1 MTHNNSRARNAEVED
16 EIRPSSDD
24 RDQEQDTV
32 DDTRFLINPEH
43 SRIEPSKRC
52 RNATQHNPGMKFWQK
67 EHIMQLCFH
76 LMLLSRS
83 WGGGGGAGGGHSLH
97 LFGTLPRVVLSILK

>member
-1 MTHNNSRARNAEVED
+1 MTHNNSRARNAEVEE

-32 DDTRFLINPEH
+32 EDTRFLINPEH

-52 RNATQHNPGMKFWQK
+52 RVINHPLTSSELFIALILEK
-67 EHIMQLCFH
+67 
-76 LMLLSRS
+76 
-83 WGGGGGAGGGHSLH
+83 HSLWRADT
-97 LFGTLPRVVLSILK
+97 FGNQGKN

>member
-1 MTHNNSRARNAEVED
+1 MTHNNPRARNAEVED

-52 RNATQHNPGMKFWQK
+52 RNATQHNPGMKFGK
-67 EHIMQLCFH
+67 RDTLCNSVFI
-76 LMLLSRS
+76 LCYCQGL
-83 WGGGGGAGGGHSLH
+83 GGGHSLH
-97 LFGTLPRVVLSILK
+97 LFGTLPRLLLSIQK